1 MTSQIQPQPQQQKK
15 IRRYELCELEDDDYV
30 PTIKQWKCKEC
41 DLLMCDECFQNRRIH
56 ECILDQD
63 E

>member
-1 MTSQIQPQPQQQKK
+1 MSQIL
-15 IRRYELCELEDDDYV
+15 RRYELCELEDNDYV
-30 PTIKQWKCKEC
+30 ATTKQWKCRNC
-41 DLLMCDECFQNRRIH
+41 GLTMCDDCYQNRRKH